1 MYTTKQ
7 EVDEELPQ
15 EDELVE
21 ESEAEK
27 ILEQRQKE
35 EDFLEYLRQN
45 KSKHQQ
51 QNEYQNDEGDVVTIP
66 QLNAIDY
73 YNQANQIL
81 SMQKGGY
88 TENEQAFLETYK
100 KYQQGGVITDN
111 RGQWAHPGKVTRIT
125 SPNITMQD
133 VNYPVLGISEQT
145 GEQKLMMPN
154 LNYFFNNTK
163 SVIEYP
169 ITNGQK

>member
-35 EDFLEYLRQN
+35 ENFLDYLRQI
-45 KSKHQQ
+45 KSTTEPQQ
-51 QNEYQNDEGDVVTIP
+51 QNAEVDMEAPP

-81 SMQKGGY
+81 SMQQGGY
-88 TENEQAFLETYK
+88 TENEQAFLEAYK

-111 RGQWAHPGKVTRIT
+111 RGQWAHPGKVTRIN

-145 GEQKLMMPN
+145 GEQKLMLPN
-154 LNYFFNNTK
+154 INYFFNNTK

-169 ITNGQK
+169 INNGQK